1 MRLLTATINKITPI
15 NKPAMEYAGHH
26 WDSIAKPL
34 HSLGLL
40 EDSIIRIAG
49 ITGSDQIFLERCA
62 LLIACADNG
71 IVEEHVT
78 QTGSEVTAAVAEN
91 FVRRKTSVCIMA
103 ESAGVEL
110 FPFDFGMLTEV
121 GQIPE
126 YKISRGTKNFARHK
140 AMEYEEAIEAVENG
154 ILAANTILDQGYQL
168 LCLGEMGIG
177 NTTTSSA
184 VAAALLKLPAKE
196 VTGRGSG
203 LSPEGILH
211 KTEVIKT
218 ALERLQPD
226 PADAIDVLSKV
237 GGFDIAA
244 LCGAILACA
253 SRHIPVLLD
262 GFISSAA
269 ALCAVRLCKECG
281 NYLLASHVSREPAG
295 KLLLDSLSLKPLLT
309 CEMCLGEGTGAVAAV
324 PLLKMA
330 LAVYQSSSTFD
341 DICVEQ
347 YQPL

>member
-1 MRLLTATINKITPI
+1 MRLLTETINKIEPI
-15 NKPAMEYAGHH
+15 NTLMMERAEKR

-40 EDSIIRIAG
+40 EDSITRIAG
-49 ITGSDQIFLERCA
+49 ITGNDHVFLDRCS
-62 LLIACADNG
+62 LFIACADNG

-78 QTGSEVTAAVAEN
+78 QTGSEVTLAVAEN

-103 ESAGVEL
+103 KQADIDI
-110 FPFDFGMLTEV
+110 FPFDFGMLSEV
-121 GQIPE
+121 DGIPAC
-126 YKISRGTKNFARHK
+126 KLSRGTKNFARQP
-140 AMEYEEAIEAVENG
+140 AMEYEDARTAVENG
-154 ILAANTILDQGYQL
+154 ITAAGLVLDHGCQL

-184 VAAALLKLPAKE
+184 VVSSLLQIPAKE

-203 LSPEGILH
+203 LSAEGILH
-211 KTEVIKT
+211 KIEVIELAQKKH
-218 ALERLQPD
+218 RPD
-226 PADAIDVLSKV
+226 PSDAIDVLSKV
-237 GGFDIAA
+237 GGFDLAA

-269 ALCAVRLCKECG
+269 ALLAVRLCPEASG
-281 NYLLASHVSREPAG
+281 YLLASHVSKEPAG
-295 KLLLDSLSLKPLLT
+295 ALLLSELGLKPLLT

-324 PLLKMA
+324 PILRMA
-330 LAVYQSSSTFD
+330 QKVYESASIFE
-341 DICVEQ
+341 DIQVEQ